1 MKERFNKMKD
11 TAKVKSVITCDLEG
25 RIETYNQGAE
35 EIFGYRP
42 EEVIGKKRVSFFS
55 PGQTVLEY
63 VPNWLKVA
71 SEEGEYRTKTVFLN
85 RQREPVAAAIRI
97 TPTFKDGQQIGYCG
111 VTEVLENVDPGEVA
125 PNISFMTRL
134 FSWLVIT
141 RAPFLTAIIV
151 PILVGASW
159 VAYRNLVQAFP
170 WDLFF
175 LALFAGIF
183 MHVAANTFNDYF
195 DWKSGTDQA
204 NNDYFLP
211 YSGGSRSIEL
221 GLISE
226 KALFRVALISLLMAS
241 TLGLILALRSG
252 AGILLFGLVGA
263 LSSYFYTAPPLR
275 LAARKGLGE
284 LLIGLNFG
292 PLATAGTVYAL
303 TGSVTLADFLIGV
316 PIGLLTTAILWINQF
331 PDEDSDRQTGKINL
345 VVLLGKKR
353 ARWGYLLL
361 VATAFGLLLYW
372 LATGVLPLGVLLVL
386 VSLPLAIY
394 AGRIALREYD
404 QRSLIRANAATI
416 QLHLAC
422 GLLLVA
428 GLLLSVFFS
437 GIPTL

>member
-1 MKERFNKMKD
+1 MNNKHKI
-11 TAKVKSVITCDLEG
+11 KSVITSDLEG
-25 RIETYNQGAE
+25 RIQTYNQGAE

-42 EEVIGKKRVSFFS
+42 EEVIGKKRVSLFS

-71 SEEGEYRTKTVFLN
+71 SEQGEYRTKTVFLD
-85 RQREPVAAAIRI
+85 REGKPIAAEVRI

-111 VTEVLENVDPGEVA
+111 VTEVLEDVNPEEVA
-125 PNISFMTRL
+125 PNISFMTRA
-134 FSWLVIT
+134 FSWMVIT

-151 PILVGASW
+151 PILLGASW
-159 VAYRNLVQAFP
+159 VAYKNLIQPFP

-175 LALFAGIF
+175 MALFAGIF
-183 MHVAANTFNDYF
+183 LHIAANTFNDYF

-226 KALFRVALISLLMAS
+226 KSLFRVASISLLIAG
-241 TLGLILALRSG
+241 TLGLILTLRSG
-252 AGILLFGLVGA
+252 PGILIFGVIGA

-303 TGSVTLADFLIGV
+303 TGSVTLTDFLIGI

-331 PDEDSDRQTGKINL
+331 PDEDSDRETGKINL
-345 VVLLGKKR
+345 VVMLGKKR

-361 VATAFGLLLYW
+361 LAAAFGLLLYW
-372 LATGVLPLGVLLVL
+372 LAVGVLPLATLLVL
-386 VSLPLAIY
+386 GSIPLAVY
-394 AGRIALREYD
+394 AGQVTVREYN

-416 QLHLAC
+416 QLHLAY

-437 GIPTL
+437 GLPTI

>member
-1 MKERFNKMKD
+1 MKKTQNI
-11 TAKVKSVITCDLEG
+11 KSVITSDLEG
-25 RIETYNQGAE
+25 RIQTYNQGAE
-35 EIFGYRP
+35 QLFGYRP
-42 EEVIGKKRVSFFS
+42 EEVIGKKRVSLFS
-55 PGQTVLEY
+55 PGQTVLEH

-71 SEEGEYRTKTVFLN
+71 SEEGEYRTKTVFLDRDRN
-85 RQREPVAAAIRI
+85 PVAAEIRV
-97 TPTFKDGQQIGYCG
+97 TPTFKNGQQIGYCG
-111 VTEVLENVDPGEVA
+111 VTEVLEDVDPEEVA

-159 VAYRNLVQAFP
+159 VAYNDLVQPFP
-170 WDLFF
+170 WGLFF
-175 LALFAGIF
+175 LALFAGVF
-183 MHVAANTFNDYF
+183 LHVAANTFNDYF
-195 DWKSGTDQA
+195 DWKSGTDPA

-226 KALFRVALISLLMAS
+226 KALFRVASIALLFAS
-241 TLGLILALRSG
+241 VLGLVLAFLSG
-252 AGILLFGLVGA
+252 PAILLFGLVGA

-303 TGSVTLADFLIGV
+303 TGSITPIDFLVGI

-331 PDEDSDRQTGKINL
+331 PDEESDRSTGKINL

-361 VATAFGLLLYW
+361 LAAAFGLLLYW
-372 LATGVLPLGVLLVL
+372 LAAGVLPLAALLVVL
-386 VSLPLAIY
+386 GIPLAVY
-394 AGRIALREYD
+394 AARIAVREYD

-416 QLHLAC
+416 QLHLVT
-422 GLLLVA
+422 GLLLVV
-428 GLLLSVFFS
+428 GLLLSIFFGS
-437 GIPTL
+437 APLL